1 VGHRLA
7 HFEAIV
13 NIKRRFVGKSSTYRE
28 VSLVS
33 LSVLAAFHDWP
44 QLSRTAGRTN
54 FEPSQILVRQI
65 TNMAGAGHR
74 LPGAIRVY
82 FQKIG
87 QKQSDFDGTSRNAMQ
102 ITRATDYAVRIMVY
116 MATLPHER
124 RVPLSELAE
133 ASGAPESF
141 VSKVLQRLALR
152 GMVTSNRG
160 RGGGFQLAVDA
171 EETSLLQ
178 VVEAI
183 EGPLQINLCL
193 PGELTCD
200 RKSWCAVHPV
210 WNEAQAA
217 LKQVLASVSIARM
230 SRESTA
236 NLAAAGNSQETP
248 DAEAEFVQLP
258 EPKRWPD

>member
-1 VGHRLA
+1 MAGMGHRLA
-7 HFEAIV
+7 
-13 NIKRRFVGKSSTYRE
+13 N
-28 VSLVS
+28 
-33 LSVLAAFHDWP
+33 P
-44 QLSRTAGRTN
+44 AG
-54 FEPSQILVRQI
+54 FL
-65 TNMAGAGHR
+65 
-74 LPGAIRVY
+74 LP
-82 FQKIG
+82 FKKIG
-87 QKQSDFDGTSRNAMQ
+87 QKQSDFHGTSRNAMQ
-102 ITRATDYAVRIMVY
+102 ITRATDYAVRIMVH
-116 MATLPHER
+116 MASLPQER

-133 ASGAPESF
+133 ASGAPDSF

-171 EETSLLQ
+171 EDTSLLQ

-193 PGELTCD
+193 PGELSCD

-230 SRESTA
+230 ARESAA
-236 NLAAAGNSQETP
+236 NLAAAENPPEAP
-248 DAEAEFVQLP
+248 NAEAEFVPLSG
-258 EPKRWPD
+258 PKRWPG